1 MKIDQ
6 ICKYVGLA
14 ALVVTFLLIIGGIIS
29 FYTGEFLNVRR
40 FSNFFWFSNVFA
52 LFGIFNMVV
61 YMALR
66 NPDNK

>member
-6 ICKYVGLA
+6 LFKYVGLA
-14 ALVVTFLLIIGGIIS
+14 ALAVTFLFFVGGIIS

-40 FSNFFWFSNVFA
+40 FSNFFWFGNSFA

-61 YMALR
+61 YLALR
-66 NPDNK
+66 NPDKK